1 MTTTSTHT
9 TIDLA
14 TLDSV
19 TGGVYRPRIGDKN
32 AVNPDGTVPVERNA
46 SGYQDDSKGLFHS
59 LFGRR
64 DPNAVPSPL
73 PNFRELIGF

>member
-1 MTTTSTHT
+1 MTTT

-14 TLDSV
+14 TLSNV
-19 TGGVYRPRIGDKN
+19 TGGVYRPRPGDKN

-46 SGYQDDSKGLFHS
+46 SGYQNDSKGLFHS

-73 PNFRELIGF
+73 PNVREFFGG